1 MAVSMRFLAK
11 ASQSFENLVAHAP
24 SPKTLR
30 TPKTPKTPASFGIS
44 PKPVSPTLSPALN
57 FFPEERAE
65 KRVPKFPAR
74 SVHFADASGPTWV
87 GNATR
92 LLGGRLQARTETTP
106 ITDVNDAASATRDA
120 VLARLARK
128 EDRSSPLLPRGARN
142 PEVPVLLGRHA
153 ITDTTLESVS
163 EVNEASCASAA
174 RTAFLAMQERRA
186 SRAMVDF
193 MI

>member
-1 MAVSMRFLAK
+1 M
-11 ASQSFENLVAHAP
+11 AHAP

-44 PKPVSPTLSPALN
+44 PKPLSPSLSPALN

-74 SVHFADASGPTWV
+74 SVHFADESGPTWV

-106 ITDVNDAASATRDA
+106 ITDVNETASATRNA

-128 EDRSSPLLPRGARN
+128 EDRSSPLLPSRSK
-142 PEVPVLLGRHA
+142 
-153 ITDTTLESVS
+153 ESRS
-163 EVNEASCASAA
+163 PSAA
-174 RTAFLAMQERRA
+174 GTSCHHQRKTGISE
-186 SRAMVDF
+186 
-193 MI
+193 